1 MPAVSNG
8 SATMS
13 ALLVLIFVSQSV
25 TTDVSPATLLVPA
38 AVSERVARIVI
49 VLSEDFRRA
58 RSATSIS

>member
-25 TTDVSPATLLVPA
+25 TTDVSPATLIVPA
-38 AVSERVARIVI
+38 PVSERVARIVI